1 MNAIAEDLWPSD
13 IAADVP
19 VTPVNILKAQAARIG
34 EKTKNIVEG
43 AVRTSSSG
51 DMIHSFRLVAPA
63 LDNYSYELFRI
74 SHSVALYPVT
84 VLPTGRTL
92 RSEDDFVSWLKEQLS
107 SPQTRQ
113 IVSSLIA
120 QSS

>member
-19 VTPVNILKAQAARIG
+19 VNILKAQASRIG

-43 AVRTSSSG
+43 AVRTSSDSG
-51 DMIHSFRLVAPA
+51 EMIHSFRLVAPA

-74 SHSVALYPVT
+74 THPVTLYPVF
-84 VLPTGRTL
+84 VPAEGRLL